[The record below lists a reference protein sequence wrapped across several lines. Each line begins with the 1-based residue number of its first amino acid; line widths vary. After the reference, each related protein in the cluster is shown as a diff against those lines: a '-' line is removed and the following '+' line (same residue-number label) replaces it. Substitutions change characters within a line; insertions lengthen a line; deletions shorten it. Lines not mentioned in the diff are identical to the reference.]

1 MPNVISN
8 LANEYAYKR
17 DVSKA
22 ESSSVTQVADSSGNV
37 DKKQAAEAEQPLVVD
52 TKTLA
57 LNVENLTQIVS
68 RNLEFSID
76 DNTGTQVIRVIDSET
91 GELVRQIP
99 PDQILQVISHIQEM
113 QDDEMLPGVLLD
125 DRV

>member
-1 MPNVISN
+1 MPNVINN

-17 DVSKA
+17 DVSKTA
-22 ESSSVTQVADSSGNV
+22 QSPVTQNLTSSEEGER
-37 DKKQAAEAEQPLVVD
+37 KQAADVEQPLVID
-52 TKTLA
+52 SKELA
-57 LNVENLTQIVS
+57 LNVENLTQIVN

-76 DNTGTQVIRVIDSET
+76 QETGTQVIRVIDSDT

-99 PDQILQVISHIQEM
+99 PDQILHVISHIEEM
-113 QDDEMLPGVLLD
+113 QDELLPGVLLD